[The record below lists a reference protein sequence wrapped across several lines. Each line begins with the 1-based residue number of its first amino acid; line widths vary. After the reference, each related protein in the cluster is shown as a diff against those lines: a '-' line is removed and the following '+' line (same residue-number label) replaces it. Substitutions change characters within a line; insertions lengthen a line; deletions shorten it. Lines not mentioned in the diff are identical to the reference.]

1 MASTFFGGSV
11 TPPSPLSTP
20 PPKWLKLRQLLSH
33 ERDTKSKK
41 VIKSAE
47 VKKSFP
53 KTLLVE
59 FFGVLRSDAQLILVA
74 HAAHGVSVKFFN

>member
-47 VKKSFP
+47 VTKSFP
-53 KTLLVE
+53 KTLSGGIFWSPEVRWH
-59 FFGVLRSDAQLILVA
+59 FQVLHLIQ
-74 HAAHGVSVKFFN
+74 GF